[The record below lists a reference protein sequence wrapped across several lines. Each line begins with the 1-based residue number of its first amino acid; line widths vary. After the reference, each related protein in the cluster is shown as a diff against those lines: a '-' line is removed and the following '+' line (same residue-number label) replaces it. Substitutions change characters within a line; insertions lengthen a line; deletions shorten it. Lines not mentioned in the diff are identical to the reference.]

1 MIKKIVLALVV
12 LLAIAQVVRPTKNNS
27 GDTQKDISTL
37 YPMPD
42 DVKVI
47 VNKACADCH
56 SNNTSY
62 PFYANIQPIA
72 YWLEDHVK
80 DGKKHLNFDEYTQ
93 RSLRYQYH
101 KMEEVNLDKK
111 LTANQLFKEYK
122 DEGGTLNFS
131 DWLTREKTKGIFPI
145 NANLNQ
151 EVGRKLIDLKQE
163 EMNKTVLGFPV
174 STLLIAGGVIIV
186 AIVAVNV
193 LKKKA

>member
-1 MIKKIVLALVV
+1 M
-12 LLAIAQVVRPTKNNS
+12 
-27 GDTQKDISTL
+27 
-37 YPMPD
+37 
-42 DVKVI
+42 
-47 VNKACADCH
+47 
-56 SNNTSY
+56 
-62 PFYANIQPIA
+62 
-72 YWLEDHVK
+72 
-80 DGKKHLNFDEYTQ
+80 
-93 RSLRYQYH
+93 
-101 KMEEVNLDKK
+101 
-111 LTANQLFKEYK
+111 
-122 DEGGTLNFS
+122 NFS

>member
-1 MIKKIVLALVV
+1 M
-12 LLAIAQVVRPTKNNS
+12 
-27 GDTQKDISTL
+27 
-37 YPMPD
+37 
-42 DVKVI
+42 
-47 VNKACADCH
+47 
-56 SNNTSY
+56 
-62 PFYANIQPIA
+62 
-72 YWLEDHVK
+72 
-80 DGKKHLNFDEYTQ
+80 
-93 RSLRYQYH
+93 
-101 KMEEVNLDKK
+101 EVNLEKK

-151 EVGRKLIDLKQE
+151 EVGKKLTDLKDE
-163 EMNKTVLGFPV
+163 EMSKTVLGFPV

>member
-1 MIKKIVLALVV
+1 
-12 LLAIAQVVRPTKNNS
+12 
-27 GDTQKDISTL
+27 
-37 YPMPD
+37 
-42 DVKVI
+42 
-47 VNKACADCH
+47 
-56 SNNTSY
+56 
-62 PFYANIQPIA
+62 
-72 YWLEDHVK
+72 
-80 DGKKHLNFDEYTQ
+80 
-93 RSLRYQYH
+93 
-101 KMEEVNLDKK
+101 MEEVNLEKK

>member
-1 MIKKIVLALVV
+1 M
-12 LLAIAQVVRPTKNNS
+12 
-27 GDTQKDISTL
+27 
-37 YPMPD
+37 
-42 DVKVI
+42 
-47 VNKACADCH
+47 
-56 SNNTSY
+56 
-62 PFYANIQPIA
+62 
-72 YWLEDHVK
+72 
-80 DGKKHLNFDEYTQ
+80 
-93 RSLRYQYH
+93 
-101 KMEEVNLDKK
+101 EVNLEKK

-145 NANLNQ
+145 NSNLNQ
-151 EVGRKLIDLKQE
+151 EVGKKLTDLKEE

>member
-1 MIKKIVLALVV
+1 M
-12 LLAIAQVVRPTKNNS
+12 
-27 GDTQKDISTL
+27 
-37 YPMPD
+37 
-42 DVKVI
+42 
-47 VNKACADCH
+47 
-56 SNNTSY
+56 
-62 PFYANIQPIA
+62 
-72 YWLEDHVK
+72 
-80 DGKKHLNFDEYTQ
+80 
-93 RSLRYQYH
+93 
-101 KMEEVNLDKK
+101 EVNLEKK

-151 EVGRKLIDLKQE
+151 EVGKKLTDLKEE

>member
-1 MIKKIVLALVV
+1 
-12 LLAIAQVVRPTKNNS
+12 
-27 GDTQKDISTL
+27 
-37 YPMPD
+37 
-42 DVKVI
+42 
-47 VNKACADCH
+47 
-56 SNNTSY
+56 
-62 PFYANIQPIA
+62 
-72 YWLEDHVK
+72 
-80 DGKKHLNFDEYTQ
+80 
-93 RSLRYQYH
+93 
-101 KMEEVNLDKK
+101 MEEVNLDKK

-145 NANLNQ
+145 NSSLNQ
-151 EVGRKLIDLKQE
+151 EVGKKLTDLKEE

>member
-1 MIKKIVLALVV
+1 M
-12 LLAIAQVVRPTKNNS
+12 
-27 GDTQKDISTL
+27 
-37 YPMPD
+37 
-42 DVKVI
+42 
-47 VNKACADCH
+47 
-56 SNNTSY
+56 
-62 PFYANIQPIA
+62 
-72 YWLEDHVK
+72 
-80 DGKKHLNFDEYTQ
+80 
-93 RSLRYQYH
+93 
-101 KMEEVNLDKK
+101 EVNLDKK

-145 NANLNQ
+145 NSNLNQ
-151 EVGRKLIDLKQE
+151 EVSKKLTDLKEE

>member
-1 MIKKIVLALVV
+1 
-12 LLAIAQVVRPTKNNS
+12 
-27 GDTQKDISTL
+27 
-37 YPMPD
+37 
-42 DVKVI
+42 
-47 VNKACADCH
+47 
-56 SNNTSY
+56 
-62 PFYANIQPIA
+62 
-72 YWLEDHVK
+72 
-80 DGKKHLNFDEYTQ
+80 
-93 RSLRYQYH
+93 
-101 KMEEVNLDKK
+101 MEEVNLEKK

-122 DEGGTLNFS
+122 DEGGTLSFS

-151 EVGRKLIDLKQE
+151 EVGKKLNDLKEE